1 MIFMLLQILQ
11 IFLFELVVY
20 EVTSLKHIKT
30 LGIKASNLQK
40 LKENITDVL
49 RALGIGGDFLSLEN
63 LD

>member
-1 MIFMLLQILQ
+1 M
-11 IFLFELVVY
+11 
-20 EVTSLKHIKT
+20 KR

-40 LKENITDVL
+40 LKENIIDLL